1 MNLKPSPSAPQQV
14 AFKRV
19 CSTIYDA
26 YGDQI
31 LVDGIDVTREYVV
44 GRMLADLQMADA
56 ATLSRVLGVLEGV
69 PARSAG
75 RAPTRHYALAL
86 VALYLESASWDTL
99 ALVAETLH
107 SNAGQVEP
115 PGRPASPVRE
125 GVSFPVLASGVARLR
140 QTARAAATFP
150 LWPFIEYHAARHVAI
165 PLLALLGLTLAVT
178 GRSAA
183 FLLVRLNRW
192 LRVASRPG
200 AGRRGTR
207 GGYAPARHDNSRAE
221 ARANKEVSGV

>member
-1 MNLKPSPSAPQQV
+1 MVFDAPGGPARFRGFGGASVRRLTVGTASPRGVGDRTPGTLQRGIGRVMNLKPSPSAPQQV

-115 PGRPASPVRE
+115 PGRVVFNERPERE
-125 GVSFPVLASGVARLR
+125 R
-140 QTARAAATFP
+140 
-150 LWPFIEYHAARHVAI
+150 
-165 PLLALLGLTLAVT
+165 
-178 GRSAA
+178 GR
-183 FLLVRLNRW
+183 
-192 LRVASRPG
+192 RPG
-200 AGRRGTR
+200 RL
-207 GGYAPARHDNSRAE
+207 PQPRHATC
-221 ARANKEVSGV
+221 